1 MKYQVLIVD
10 DEEIVCRGLAQFV
23 KWQNYGFEVAGT
35 SYSVEDALSTM
46 EKRHI
51 DVIFTDIRMPG
62 KNGIDLLQILQ
73 IKYPEVKSVILSG
86 YADFSY
92 ARDAIRY
99 GAVEYLTKPVV
110 LKDVESLLERL
121 CLEFSRHQQ
130 EERIHQDRL
139 EALLVSAARGYSEL
153 SEGKYDLPVCDHW
166 YGLSMALCNRELS
179 EEEIQR
185 KKKEVCGQ
193 ITALVPTA
201 ICLEDDIFSLFCLLP
216 CETEEAFDSLI
227 TILENMCS
235 AIQEWILGASK
246 LKSDLKKIHEG
257 WEEAQRALRYHRA
270 SGKEGIILY
279 QNIETLFSHS
289 NLSLQETLP
298 ELFRCLTN
306 PETRKEVLPMLK
318 NTLTS
323 LLVEAAS
330 LIRYQMGCISFLIEL
345 NSCLQGLNLSDED
358 LHQHLNETLNQIL
371 LAETCQ
377 DGASCMYAYFQWL
390 IRLLDRADEH
400 TLGKDVI
407 REIQIYIR
415 QHYRENISLNSL
427 AEQFYLHP
435 NYLSRLFKEKTGQ
448 NFTEYLTQIRMEQV
462 KELLKNSDRK
472 IIEICEQTGYDNPRY
487 FSKVF
492 KQYTGMTPSEYRESL
507 HQN

>member
-1 MKYQVLIVD
+1 
-10 DEEIVCRGLAQFV
+10 
-23 KWQNYGFEVAGT
+23 
-35 SYSVEDALSTM
+35 
-46 EKRHI
+46 
-51 DVIFTDIRMPG
+51 
-62 KNGIDLLQILQ
+62 
-73 IKYPEVKSVILSG
+73 
-86 YADFSY
+86 
-92 ARDAIRY
+92 
-99 GAVEYLTKPVV
+99 
-110 LKDVESLLERL
+110 
-121 CLEFSRHQQ
+121 
-130 EERIHQDRL
+130 
-139 EALLVSAARGYSEL
+139 
-153 SEGKYDLPVCDHW
+153 
-166 YGLSMALCNRELS
+166 
-179 EEEIQR
+179 
-185 KKKEVCGQ
+185 
-193 ITALVPTA
+193 
-201 ICLEDDIFSLFCLLP
+201 
-216 CETEEAFDSLI
+216 
-227 TILENMCS
+227 
-235 AIQEWILGASK
+235 
-246 LKSDLKKIHEG
+246 
-257 WEEAQRALRYHRA
+257 
-270 SGKEGIILY
+270 
-279 QNIETLFSHS
+279 
-289 NLSLQETLP
+289 
-298 ELFRCLTN
+298 
-306 PETRKEVLPMLK
+306 
-318 NTLTS
+318 
-323 LLVEAAS
+323 
-330 LIRYQMGCISFLIEL
+330 MGCISFLIEL